1 MSRKGCN
8 LELFLVLLGLEL
20 HISVSCPRHCVCYP
34 SPMTVTCQSHGFT
47 SIPEGIPTN
56 SERIFLQ
63 NNRITLLLRNTFSP
77 STVTL
82 WLYSNNITFIDP
94 EAFRGFSL
102 LEELDLGDNRYLRFL
117 DAETFNGLEK
127 LHALHLYRCGL
138 TFLPNG
144 IFEGLHNLQY
154 LYLQDNHIEYLQ
166 DDLFLEL
173 VNLTQLFLHGNKL
186 LSLSQNTFRGLVN
199 LDRLL
204 LHQNRLHWV
213 NKRAFHDL
221 RRLAILYLF
230 NNSLS
235 SLPGECLAELGSL
248 QYLRLNGNPWEC
260 SCKARSLWEWLQRF
274 RGSSSSVICE
284 SPRELQ
290 AVDLK
295 ALSARLFKNCTGS
308 ESLNQIRT
316 SPKQQQ
322 QQQHHPPPPHHHR
335 HHDDDAAAEPERGSE
350 HLNNGSGRRDDEAEA
365 LAGGAGGGDGVGG
378 AAAPKKAREQLGG
391 GGAWANGYLPDAG
404 QHQPPHTV
412 RPFPPRRRSRV
423 KCTRRTRLEPPPG
436 IQQPAGGGGGRAG
449 PSPRAAWLALLAA
462 LVLVVR

>member
-1 MSRKGCN
+1 MSKKGCH
-8 LELFLVLLGLEL
+8 LELFLMLLGLEF
-20 HISVSCPRHCVCYP
+20 HISVSCPKHCVCYP

-47 SIPEGIPTN
+47 SIPEGIPAN

-63 NNRITLLLRNTFSP
+63 NNRITLLLRNAFSP

-94 EAFRGFSL
+94 EAFHGFSL
-102 LEELDLGDNRYLRFL
+102 LEELDLGDNRHLRFL
-117 DAETFNGLEK
+117 DAETFAGLEK

-204 LHQNRLHWV
+204 LHQNRIHWV

-221 RRLAILYLF
+221 RRLDILYLF

-260 SCKARSLWEWLQRF
+260 TCKSRSLWEWLQRF
-274 RGSSSSVICE
+274 RGTSSSVICE
-284 SPRELQ
+284 SPRDLQ
-290 AVDLK
+290 GIDLK
-295 ALSARLFKNCTGS
+295 VLSPLLFKNCTAS

-316 SPKQQQ
+316 R
-322 QQQHHPPPPHHHR
+322 QQHPHHGLAPGHSSR
-335 HHDDDAAAEPERGSE
+335 GLAPGPEHATTGR
-350 HLNNGSGRRDDEAEA
+350 NGSGSQWDDEAKDYPGE
-365 LAGGAGGGDGVGG
+365 G
-378 AAAPKKAREQLGG
+378 APKKPAD
-391 GGAWANGYLPDAG
+391 GAWGSDYLPDPG
-404 QHQPPHTV
+404 QRPQTI
-412 RPFPPRRRSRV
+412 RPFPPKRRPRV
-423 KCTRRTRLEPPPG
+423 KCTRRTHLEPPPG
-436 IQQPAGGGGGRAG
+436 IQQPAGSGSH
-449 PSPRAAWLALLAA
+449 PSPRLRWLLLLLA

>member
-8 LELFLVLLGLEL
+8 LELFLMLLGLEF

-94 EAFRGFSL
+94 EAFRGFNL
-102 LEELDLGDNRYLRFL
+102 LEELDLGDNRHLRFL

-221 RRLAILYLF
+221 RRLATLYLF

-260 SCKARSLWEWLQRF
+260 TCKARSLLEWLQRF

-284 SPRELQ
+284 SPRDLQ
-290 AVDLK
+290 GIDLK
-295 ALSARLFKNCTGS
+295 VLSSRLFKNCTGS

-316 SPKQQQ
+316 R
-322 QQQHHPPPPHHHR
+322 QHPHHGVKNGL
-335 HHDDDAAAEPERGSE
+335 EPGHSSRGLGPGSE
-350 HLNNGSGRRDDEAEA
+350 HTLPGKNGTSQRDDADKTYLGE
-365 LAGGAGGGDGVGG
+365 G
-378 AAAPKKAREQLGG
+378 APKKSADGVPDG
-391 GGAWANGYLPDAG
+391 MWGSDYLPDAG
-404 QHQPPHTV
+404 QKPQTI
-412 RPFPPRRRSRV
+412 RPFPPRRRPRI
-423 KCTRRTRLEPPPG
+423 KCTRRTHLEPPPG
-436 IQQPAGGGGGRAG
+436 IQQPAGGGNSPCPRAG
-449 PSPRAAWLALLAA
+449 WLTLLAA
-462 LVLVVR
+462 LVLIIR

>member
-8 LELFLVLLGLEL
+8 LELFLVLLGLEFN
-20 HISVSCPRHCVCYP
+20 ISVSCPRHCVCYP

-47 SIPEGIPTN
+47 TIPEGIPAN

-94 EAFRGFSL
+94 EAFQGFSL

-117 DAETFNGLEK
+117 DAETFSGLER
-127 LHALHLYRCGL
+127 LHSLHLYRCGL

-204 LHQNRLHWV
+204 LHQNKLHWV
-213 NKRAFHDL
+213 NKQAFHDL
-221 RRLAILYLF
+221 RRLTILYLF

-235 SLPGECLAELGSL
+235 LLPGECLAELGSL

-274 RGSSSSVICE
+274 RGSSSSVTCE
-284 SPRELQ
+284 SPRDVQ
-290 AVDLK
+290 GKDLK
-295 ALSARLFKNCTGS
+295 LLSARLFKNCTS
-308 ESLNQIRT
+308 PDSLNQIRT
-316 SPKQQQ
+316 SPKQQP
-322 QQQHHPPPPHHHR
+322 HHPGKVRLGGGQPS
-335 HHDDDAAAEPERGSE
+335 RGTA
-350 HLNNGSGRRDDEAEA
+350 LVKGQNGTGQRDDSAKNYLGE
-365 LAGGAGGGDGVGG
+365 
-378 AAAPKKAREQLGG
+378 AAPKGAADGQLDGTWG
-391 GGAWANGYLPDAG
+391 SDYLPDAG
-404 QHQPPHTV
+404 QKEQGV
-412 RPFPPRRRSRV
+412 RPYPTRHKSRI
-423 KCTRRTRLEPPPG
+423 KCTRRTRLELPPG
-436 IQQPAGGGGGRAG
+436 IQQPSGRG
-449 PSPRAAWLALLAA
+449 LRLTSGSGWLTVVLA

>member
-1 MSRKGCN
+1 
-8 LELFLVLLGLEL
+8 
-20 HISVSCPRHCVCYP
+20 
-34 SPMTVTCQSHGFT
+34 MTVTCQSHGFT
-47 SIPEGIPTN
+47 TIPEGIPAN

-63 NNRITLLLRNTFSP
+63 NNRITLLLRNNFSP

-94 EAFRGFSL
+94 EAFQGFSL
-102 LEELDLGDNRYLRFL
+102 LEELDLGDNRHLRFL
-117 DAETFNGLEK
+117 DAETFSGLEK
-127 LHALHLYRCGL
+127 LHSLHLYSCGL

-213 NKRAFHDL
+213 NKQAFHDL
-221 RRLAILYLF
+221 RRLTILYLF

-235 SLPGECLAELGSL
+235 LLPGECLAELGSL

-274 RGSSSSVICE
+274 SGSSSSVVCD
-284 SPRELQ
+284 SPRDVQ
-290 AVDLK
+290 GKDLK
-295 ALSARLFKNCTGS
+295 VLSARLFKNCTAHDS
-308 ESLNQIRT
+308 PNQIRNG
-316 SPKQQQ
+316 PRQHP
-322 QQQHHPPPPHHHR
+322 HHPGKARPGGGHPS
-335 HHDDDAAAEPERGSE
+335 RGSTTLAKE
-350 HLNNGSGRRDDEAEA
+350 GQNGTGQRDDSAKNYLGE
-365 LAGGAGGGDGVGG
+365 
-378 AAAPKKAREQLGG
+378 AAPKEPAGEHADGMWG
-391 GGAWANGYLPDAG
+391 SDYLPDAS
-404 QHQPPHTV
+404 QKEQTH
-412 RPFPPRRRSRV
+412 RPYPTRHKSRI
-423 KCTRRTRLEPPPG
+423 KCTRRTRLELPPG
-436 IQQPAGGGGGRAG
+436 IQQPSG
-449 PSPRAAWLALLAA
+449 AALRPTSAPGLLTLLLA

>member
-1 MSRKGCN
+1 MSRKGCG

-47 SIPEGIPTN
+47 SIPEGIPVN

-186 LSLSQNTFRGLVN
+186 LSLSQNTFRGLIN

-260 SCKARSLWEWLQRF
+260 TCKARSLWEWLQRF

-284 SPRELQ
+284 SPR
-290 AVDLK
+290 DLK
-295 ALSARLFKNCTGS
+295 GKDLKVLSARLFKNCTGS

-316 SPKQQQ
+316 SPKQ
-322 QQQHHPPPPHHHR
+322 HPHR
-335 HHDDDAAAEPERGSE
+335 TVKDELEPGHRLHTGSPSSGSE
-350 HLNNGSGRRDDEAEA
+350 HGLPGKNGTTQQDDTAKTYSGEAT
-365 LAGGAGGGDGVGG
+365 
-378 AAAPKKAREQLGG
+378 PKKSPNEVHQHLDGMRGRD
-391 GGAWANGYLPDAG
+391 YLPDVG
-404 QHQPPHTV
+404 QKSQTV
-412 RPFPPRRRSRV
+412 PPFPPKRKSRI
-423 KCTRRTRLEPPPG
+423 KCTRRTRFEPPPG
-436 IQQPAGGGGGRAG
+436 IQQPAGGGS
-449 PSPRAAWLALLAA
+449 PSPRAGLLTLLAA
-462 LVLVVR
+462 LVLVIR

>member
-1 MSRKGCN
+1 MTRKGCGI
-8 LELFLVLLGLEL
+8 ELFLVLIGLEL
-20 HISVSCPRHCVCYP
+20 HISASCPRDCVCYP
-34 SPMTVTCQSHGFT
+34 SPMTVTCQSHGIT
-47 SIPEGIPTN
+47 SIPEGIPEN

-117 DAETFNGLEK
+117 DAETFSGLEK

-144 IFEGLHNLQY
+144 IFTGLHNLQY
-154 LYLQDNHIEYLQ
+154 LYLQENHIEYLQ

-173 VNLTQLFLHGNKL
+173 VNLTQLFLHGNRL
-186 LSLSQNTFRGLVN
+186 LSLSQNTFRGLIS

-221 RRLAILYLF
+221 RRLATLYLF
-230 NNSLS
+230 NNSLI

-260 SCKARSLWEWLQRF
+260 TCKSRSLWDWLQRF
-274 RGSSSSVICE
+274 RGSSSSVLCE
-284 SPRELQ
+284 SPKELKGK
-290 AVDLK
+290 DLK
-295 ALSARLFKNCTGS
+295 VLPPRVFQNCTGS
-308 ESLNQIRT
+308 ELLNQIRT
-316 SPKQQQ
+316 SPKQ
-322 QQQHHPPPPHHHR
+322 HPHHTGKQGLENGHR
-335 HHDDDAAAEPERGSE
+335 SHVGPPS
-350 HLNNGSGRRDDEAEA
+350 SRDITPGHSLPGKNDTSHPGKFPDHIGKTYPTE
-365 LAGGAGGGDGVGG
+365 
-378 AAAPKKAREQLGG
+378 
-391 GGAWANGYLPDAG
+391 ANGARKKSANDIHQQLDGMRGRDYLPDVSQNAQG
-404 QHQPPHTV
+404 VPT
-412 RPFPPRRRSRV
+412 FPPRRRT
-423 KCTRRTRLEPPPG
+423 KCTRRPRIEPPG
-436 IQQPAGGGGGRAG
+436 IKKSPSGGGN
-449 PSPRAAWLALLAA
+449 PSPCPSSGAVVLTVLATLILII
-462 LVLVVR
+462 R

>member
-20 HISVSCPRHCVCYP
+20 HVSLSCPRHCVCYP

-47 SIPEGIPTN
+47 TIPEGIPAN

-63 NNRITLLLRNTFSP
+63 NNRITLLLRNNFSP

-94 EAFRGFSL
+94 EAFQGFGL

-117 DAETFNGLEK
+117 DADTFSGLEK
-127 LHALHLYRCGL
+127 LHSLHLYRCGL

-213 NKRAFHDL
+213 NKQAFHDL
-221 RRLAILYLF
+221 RRLTILYLF

-235 SLPGECLAELGSL
+235 LLPGECLAELGSL

-260 SCKARSLWEWLQRF
+260 SCKARSLWEWLLRF
-274 RGSSSSVICE
+274 RGSSSSVVCD
-284 SPRELQ
+284 SPRDVQ
-290 AVDLK
+290 GKDLK
-295 ALSARLFKNCTGS
+295 VLSAQLFKNCTGHD
-308 ESLNQIRT
+308 SLNQIRT
-316 SPKQQQ
+316 NPKQ
-322 QQQHHPPPPHHHR
+322 HPHHSGKDRPGGGH
-335 HHDDDAAAEPERGSE
+335 PSRGSNT
-350 HLNNGSGRRDDEAEA
+350 LAKGQNGTGQRDDSAKNYLGE
-365 LAGGAGGGDGVGG
+365 G
-378 AAAPKKAREQLGG
+378 APKEPAGEHAD
-391 GGAWANGYLPDAG
+391 GAWGNDYLPDAS
-404 QHQPPHTV
+404 QKEQTH
-412 RPFPPRRRSRV
+412 RPYPTRHKSRI
-423 KCTRRTRLEPPPG
+423 KCTRRTRLELPPG
-436 IQQPAGGGGGRAG
+436 IQQPSGRALRPTSAPG
-449 PSPRAAWLALLAA
+449 WLTLLLA